1 MLKKFEDKIGCQNGE
16 AGILNH
22 LFSIIKPEHK
32 RFVEFGYDSEFNC
45 YNLLQNCGWGGLL
58 IDCDPSAYMLALA
71 RFGHRKDLKLL
82 QAMVTPENIDDLL
95 HENLDSDVDL
105 LSIDIDGL
113 DYHVWKQITCI
124 SPKVVVIEYNS
135 SMGYERSITI
145 PTIQGFNRKNFTGV
159 YHGASLRALTK
170 LAKTKGMKLVGCESS
185 GTNAFFVTEDAEVP
199 EVTVKK
205 AFVNNDRRGNWRDI
219 IKTIEMLGVKEV

>member
-22 LFSIIKPEHK
+22 LFSIIKPIHK

-58 IDCDPSAYMLALA
+58 IDSNPSSFMLALA
-71 RFGHRKDLKLL
+71 RFGHRTDLKLL
-82 QAMVTPENIDDLL
+82 QAEVTPENINDLL
-95 HENLDSDVDL
+95 SDNLDSDVDL

-113 DYHVWKQITCI
+113 DYHVWKQINCI

-145 PTIQGFNRKNFTGV
+145 PNIQGFNRKNFTGV
-159 YHGASLRALTK
+159 YHGASLTALTK

-199 EVTVKK
+199 EVTVKE

-219 IKTIEMLGVKEV
+219 LKVIEMHGVKEV